1 MQNFPRMA
9 EEDGNLAMKEWAAD
23 LPGSEDERDRAAGED
38 ENPDADAQAGGGQGE
53 SASTHPSADLPDDD
67 EVMILEP
74 LRVTPLASVPP
85 AAGSARRSGCGRGP
99 PSSWKP
105 KQRSASGSSRRS
117 FRRRPGDF
125 FFFYV

>member
-9 EEDGNLAMKEWAAD
+9 EEDGDLAAKEWEAD
-23 LPGSEDERDRAAGED
+23 LPGPEDERDRAAGED

-74 LRVTPLASVPP
+74 LRMTPLASVPP
-85 AAGSARRSGCGRGP
+85 AAGSAP
-99 PSSWKP
+99 PLRVRKRTTEQLEA
-105 KQRSASGSSRRS
+105 KAKKRQR
-117 FRRRPGDF
+117 
-125 FFFYV
+125 